1 MPVHI
6 ESMTAVRS
14 VSRDA
19 ARLATFYRDVLGLPL
34 KQEQHDHMKPHWG
47 CFLGDL
53 YFAVHPCRDS
63 VELSGEQGAVTLAFS
78 VFDIDAVAAMLE
90 RQGVELLYP
99 PRDLGWCKRTAVSDP
114 DGNNIELTE
123 LGADWYR
130 HLEKHQ
136 EPSDPPPR
144 EPKLKALDS
153 D

>member
-1 MPVHI
+1 MSIVLIWHFHQPYYAPP
-6 ESMTAVRS
+6 EAADFELPWVRLH
-14 VSRDA
+14 A
-19 ARLATFYRDVLGLPL
+19 AKSYLD
-34 KQEQHDHMKPHWG
+34 M
-47 CFLGDL
+47 
-53 YFAVHPCRDS
+53 
-63 VELSGEQGAVTLAFS
+63 
-78 VFDIDAVAAMLE
+78 AAMLE